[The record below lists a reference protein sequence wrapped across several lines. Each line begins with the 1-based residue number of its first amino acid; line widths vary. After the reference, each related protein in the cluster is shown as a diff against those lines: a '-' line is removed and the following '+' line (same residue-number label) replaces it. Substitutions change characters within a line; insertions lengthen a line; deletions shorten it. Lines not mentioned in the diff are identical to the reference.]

1 MWPIPSLLCWVALLR
16 YLPLCPDHAHLFSLS
31 TVNSSHTSPPM
42 SPQMKIMINF
52 FLLRMNLAC
61 QRKGPLVW
69 NQCCQ
74 WCRSYQFIVDRAHT
88 EESLFPFHFS
98 PCQIT
103 SPDPC
108 LKCSLKEKLPQI
120 RNRFSVTYNM
130 STWVDCASNM
140 ISVWNGLSNMVTIW
154 AIWLI
159 W

>member
-52 FLLRMNLAC
+52 FFLGWIWPVKER
-61 QRKGPLVW
+61 VH
-69 NQCCQ
+69 
-74 WCRSYQFIVDRAHT
+74 WCEINVVNDVAVINSSAT
-88 EESLFPFHFS
+88 EEFLFPFHFS

-120 RNRFSVTYNM
+120 RNRFSVTYNL